1 MMMRGGEIMRK
12 VVRIQTVSQSN
23 EVTNVWIQHLINRI
37 IIGQLNLPHRLQAEL
52 LNETLTENIMYF
64 SDELVQLDKISDVNT
79 SG

>member
-52 LNETLTENIMYF
+52 LYETLPKNRRGGKSE
-64 SDELVQLDKISDVNT
+64 
-79 SG
+79 

>member
-23 EVTNVWIQHLINRI
+23 EVTNVWIQHLINLI

-52 LNETLTENIMYF
+52 LYETLPKNRRGEK
-64 SDELVQLDKISDVNT
+64 SE
-79 SG
+79 